1 MVMWHV
7 HTHTRRFLRN
17 SIMFDPALQQYPFFV
32 QTCPKWNWASLLS
45 DGATSQ
51 QVTACGTL
59 QNPST
64 WFLLGPNRASKL
76 SMQLRAKITGK
87 LKTKQRA
94 NGSGRKVKGSRK
106 GAFVRSNLN
115 FPHEDSFI
123 LSLYFYK
130 GRAQVKTTRGKR
142 IACASKKIK
151 TNHHRAFC
159 TTDRLLSNPQ
169 FMSKTYT
176 MSDCKWQ
183 LSLRCEIGW
192 FLCHLKY
199 VA

>member
-1 MVMWHV
+1 MYCMVMWHV

-17 SIMFDPALQQYPFFV
+17 SIMFDPALQQFPFFV

-87 LKTKQRA
+87 PKTKQRA
-94 NGSGRKVKGSRK
+94 KGSGEKGSRK
-106 GAFVRSNLN
+106 GAFVRSNL
-115 FPHEDSFI
+115 FKLYKSHLRAVSLLVFTFI
-123 LSLYFYK
+123 K
-130 GRAQVKTTRGKR
+130 EG
-142 IACASKKIK
+142 
-151 TNHHRAFC
+151 
-159 TTDRLLSNPQ
+159 
-169 FMSKTYT
+169 
-176 MSDCKWQ
+176 
-183 LSLRCEIGW
+183 
-192 FLCHLKY
+192 LK
-199 VA
+199 AKQQK